1 MITPEEFLAA
11 GDHLVLFIIIDHQ
24 PFYHLDLINLIVK
37 ICRWIQTLSLFYTRF
52 TIVPPGS
59 GPQVNKR
66 VNLDFPNSSKNS
78 HWCPIYS
85 GDEASVKEYMPKE
98 KQFLITR
105 SHNLRHSPEIWNL
118 ILILKLL
125 EIKFLPSSILNSRK
139 QERAVLQALQA
150 DGVQGVPGA
159 ASRQRRSRGEFLDCA
174 FIWQLDICSISHFFQ
189 GRLGGYSP
197 FCGGRRGACS
207 GGLVVDLF
215 SLYILESRICN
226 CCSPPRLQKEWRRWC
241 WRRSLHWQRRRR
253 VMTKPLTWRWTFR
266 SKSGR
271 LLVWHDW

>member
-1 MITPEEFLAA
+1 MSEILDNSLTFCQLKETGVITPEEFLAA

-85 GDEASVKEYMPKE
+85 GDEASVKEYLPKE

-139 QERAVLQALQA
+139 QERALLQALQA
-150 DGVQGVPGA
+150 DGVQGVPGT
-159 ASRQRRSRGEFLDCA
+159 ASRQRRSWGEF
-174 FIWQLDICSISHFFQ
+174 
-189 GRLGGYSP
+189 
-197 FCGGRRGACS
+197 
-207 GGLVVDLF
+207 GL
-215 SLYILESRICN
+215 C
-226 CCSPPRLQKEWRRWC
+226 P
-241 WRRSLHWQRRRR
+241 
-253 VMTKPLTWRWTFR
+253 
-266 SKSGR
+266 
-271 LLVWHDW
+271 

>member
-11 GDHLVLFIIIDHQ
+11 GDHLVLFFIIDHQ
-24 PFYHLDLINLIVK
+24 PFLPSWPDQHN
-37 ICRWIQTLSLFYTRF
+37 CWIQTLTLFYTRF

-85 GDEASVKEYMPKE
+85 GDEASVKEYLPKE

-150 DGVQGVPGA
+150 DGVQGVPGT
-159 ASRQRRSRGEFLDCA
+159 ASRQRRSWGEF
-174 FIWQLDICSISHFFQ
+174 
-189 GRLGGYSP
+189 
-197 FCGGRRGACS
+197 
-207 GGLVVDLF
+207 GL
-215 SLYILESRICN
+215 C
-226 CCSPPRLQKEWRRWC
+226 P
-241 WRRSLHWQRRRR
+241 
-253 VMTKPLTWRWTFR
+253 
-266 SKSGR
+266 
-271 LLVWHDW
+271 

>member
-85 GDEASVKEYMPKE
+85 GDEASVKEYLPKE

-105 SHNLRHSPEIWNL
+105 SHNLPQKNMKEPVCSLSPTHPHHDV
-118 ILILKLL
+118 LK
-125 EIKFLPSSILNSRK
+125 ITPSILDCWLAFCKDPKAKSWYEFPLLREALLYWIDEYCKYGMRILPNSK
-139 QERAVLQALQA
+139 TKV
-150 DGVQGVPGA
+150 
-159 ASRQRRSRGEFLDCA
+159 
-174 FIWQLDICSISHFFQ
+174 CS
-189 GRLGGYSP
+189 
-197 FCGGRRGACS
+197 
-207 GGLVVDLF
+207 
-215 SLYILESRICN
+215 
-226 CCSPPRLQKEWRRWC
+226 
-241 WRRSLHWQRRRR
+241 
-253 VMTKPLTWRWTFR
+253 
-266 SKSGR
+266 
-271 LLVWHDW
+271 HDEKDYKY